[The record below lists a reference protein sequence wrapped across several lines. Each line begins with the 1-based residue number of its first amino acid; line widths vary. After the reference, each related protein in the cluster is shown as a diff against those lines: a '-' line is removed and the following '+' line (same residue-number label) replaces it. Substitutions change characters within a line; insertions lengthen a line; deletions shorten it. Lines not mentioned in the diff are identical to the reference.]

1 MKKFKLSENI
11 DPNKIFIINRSELE
25 GRIDPNFYKTVNKNI
40 VNKIK
45 KNNFYT
51 IKDIVRFSSETWDQK
66 SIFDSEF
73 PYIEISNIDLSD
85 GTIKDVKL
93 IGVKEAPSRAKMIV
107 RKNDIIISTNR
118 PTRGAISIQKN
129 Y

>member
-85 GTIKDVKL
+85 GCKTYRSKRSS
-93 IGVKEAPSRAKMIV
+93 E
-107 RKNDIIISTNR
+107 
-118 PTRGAISIQKN
+118 
-129 Y
+129 